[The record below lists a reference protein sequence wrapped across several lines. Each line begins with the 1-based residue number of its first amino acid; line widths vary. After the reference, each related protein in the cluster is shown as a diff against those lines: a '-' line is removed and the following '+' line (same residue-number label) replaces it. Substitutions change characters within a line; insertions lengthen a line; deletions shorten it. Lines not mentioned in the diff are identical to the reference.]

1 MSSLTGNQQPRRPT
15 KPPLQH
21 LGQQRQPQ
29 LSTQF
34 TEPERREIQTKLNK
48 ALGPEYVS
56 YRPGGGG
63 SSVQYIEGWK
73 ALNLA
78 NEVFGFNG
86 WNSEIMSCEID
97 YLDTHGNTGRCSLGL
112 SIVVR
117 VTLKDG
123 TYHEDIGYGYIDN
136 AKSKSQA
143 FEKCKKEA
151 YTDGIKRCLRC
162 FGNVLGNCLYDKT
175 IVKQMSK
182 LEKKSIEYEPD
193 DFHRDPIYAERERK
207 KQVMEKRAQ
216 EEKERETRREQE
228 RLNAPDE
235 AFITPRLPSKVVQ
248 HVNKRKD
255 ADEIDESFNF
265 SDDGAEDHELD
276 HVKTKSTQIETS
288 ETKDQEED
296 GEVEGEGEGED
307 LSHFPA
313 FVAAKNAALLQLK
326 QDRNG
331 EEIPQFNT
339 TFVSPNIER
348 TVDPT
353 KSVPVKR
360 TDLKGKTPPLG
371 VNHLQN
377 RVKKPVTNNH
387 LSNNFGKRIGVP
399 PMRPVRRLHGE
410 EISTIEK

>member
-1 MSSLTGNQQPRRPT
+1 MSSLNGNHQPRRPT

-21 LGQQRQPQ
+21 VRSRSQVQQ
-29 LSTQF
+29 SIQF
-34 TEPERREIQTKLNK
+34 TEHERLEIQTKLNK

-63 SSVQYIEGWK
+63 NSVQYIEGWK

-86 WNSEIMSCEID
+86 WNSELVSCEID

-175 IVKQMSK
+175 ITKQMSK
-182 LEKKSIEYEPD
+182 LQKNNIEYESD

-207 KQVMEKRAQ
+207 KQIMERRAQ
-216 EEKERETRREQE
+216 EEKEMEQRREQE
-228 RLNAPDE
+228 SLKAPDD
-235 AFITPRLPSKVVQ
+235 AFITPRSPSKVVQ
-248 HVNKRKD
+248 HVNRRKD

-265 SDDGAEDHELD
+265 SDDGAEEEHELD
-276 HVKTKSTQIETS
+276 RVETKSTQVGHS
-288 ETKDQEED
+288 GSKDEEED
-296 GEVEGEGEGED
+296 TN
-307 LSHFPA
+307 HFPA

-326 QDRNG
+326 QDRKG
-331 EEIPQFNT
+331 EEIPQFDT

-360 TDLKGKTPPLG
+360 ADLKGKTPPPLG
-371 VNHLQN
+371 INHLQN
-377 RVKKPVTNNH
+377 RVKKPQINH
-387 LSNNFGKRIGVP
+387 LNNNFGKRIGVP
-399 PMRPVRRLHGE
+399 PMRTNKRLQDE
-410 EISTIEK
+410 LPTVENR

>member
-1 MSSLTGNQQPRRPT
+1 MSSSNGNGTQQPRRPT

-21 LGQQRQPQ
+21 VRQRSQPH
-29 LSTQF
+29 STQQF
-34 TEPERREIQTKLNK
+34 TEHEKLEIQTKLNK

-86 WNSEIMSCEID
+86 WNSELVSCEID
-97 YLDTHGNTGRCSLGL
+97 YLDSHGNTGRCSLGL
-112 SIVVR
+112 SVVVR

-175 IVKQMSK
+175 ITKQISK
-182 LEKKSIEYEPD
+182 LEKSTIEYEPD

-207 KQVMEKRAQ
+207 KQMVEKKAQ
-216 EEKERETRREQE
+216 EERELEARREQE
-228 RLNAPDE
+228 RLRAPDD
-235 AFITPRLPSKVVQ
+235 AFITPRSPSKVVE
-248 HVNKRKD
+248 HMNKKKD
-255 ADEIDESFNF
+255 ADDIDESFNF
-265 SDDGAEDHELD
+265 SDDGAEEGHELD
-276 HVKTKSTQIETS
+276 DSENTSTQIEHS
-288 ETKDQEED
+288 EKED
-296 GEVEGEGEGED
+296 PN
-307 LSHFPA
+307 HFPA

-326 QDRNG
+326 QDG
-331 EEIPQFNT
+331 KSDEIPQFDT

-360 TDLKGKTPPLG
+360 ADVKGKTPPLG
-371 VNHLQN
+371 INHLQN
-377 RVKKPVTNNH
+377 RVKKPTTNH
-387 LSNNFGKRIGVP
+387 LNNNFGKRIGVP
-399 PMRPVRRLHGE
+399 PMRPVRRVHGE
-410 EISTIEK
+410 ELSTVEK